1 MHTIFQNFQTLL
13 MIEIFFLFNKVEFNV
28 SDYNDNAPTS
38 RADLDIKIDVW
49 QSFKFLNKAF

>member
-1 MHTIFQNFQTLL
+1 MNYTTQKTFKKLSINIIICFQNVLDIL
-13 MIEIFFLFNKVEFNV
+13 SE
-28 SDYNDNAPTS
+28 SP

>member
-1 MHTIFQNFQTLL
+1 MLLETIVLCSKKKT
-13 MIEIFFLFNKVEFNV
+13 
-28 SDYNDNAPTS
+28 PPP